1 MVSVAT
7 TICDEKLWRVLK
19 DTTPGR
25 CATLDEGEFK
35 EQRAIFDYNAT
46 VRAGMET
53 RCTHLFSGGVEFLY
67 KSKKMLQGDAS
78 RWALCGK
85 QFLTAYVRDG
95 IVLATVG
102 QGSRSPEVLDPQL
115 YHIEVFFSHDGW
127 RAYYVIP
134 RGRGAQ
140 GVSVPMTSGSGGGGK
155 RKRSS
160 SQKKNIQVTV
170 FEGFPP
176 LVTGKLNSPIKVLAP
191 LESLVRSLQ
200 QCWIVAEMHRCQ
212 PKVFSTSIDPT
223 PLQRS
228 INRDYNVHGEADVV
242 ASQKKLETEEM
253 GIAAF
258 AQFQLRENA
267 MNAEL
272 ANIIDST
279 SAEDS
284 ADIDPATGGSM
295 RAVNPSAR
303 PGFAQIHPV
312 EPGRTV
318 VAGPPASS
326 PSLILELMKFKCSES
341 AKIIGV
347 PLDLTGNGGG
357 HAVNVNIMHVF
368 YNTVKQDRTILRL
381 FYQVM
386 FYIIHGDDVFGNASK
401 DLLMETQFS
410 EEVLAKVAQ
419 EHEFVVAFN
428 ATMDPLVLDREYQRK
443 SFTGETYAK
452 LTAAYHGIDIKLFD
466 VDTLEKVRQCEI
478 QQMVSATEQMKASAQ
493 AAKTQAAASAQ
504 ALTAAAPAR
513 PLIKAPTKGKAAAAA
528 TGKSST
534 ASLYN
539 KQAPKT
545 DRSAARYGAGLSSTS
560 TSVQSQA
567 ADPPPTSSK
576 GNAYLAVD

>member
-7 TICDEKLWRVLK
+7 TICEEKLWRALK

-25 CATLDEGEFK
+25 CTTLDDSEFK
-35 EQRAIFDYNAT
+35 EHRAIFDYNPT
-46 VRAGMET
+46 IRAGMET

-67 KSKKMLQGDAS
+67 KGKTMLQGDAS
-78 RWALCGK
+78 RWTLCGK

-102 QGSRSPEVLDPQL
+102 QGSRNPEVLDPQL
-115 YHIEVFFSHDGW
+115 YHIEVFFSNDGW
-127 RAYYVIP
+127 RAYYVVP
-134 RGRGAQ
+134 RINGSQ
-140 GVSVPMTSGSGGGGK
+140 TISVTAGK
-155 RKRSS
+155 RKRGSS
-160 SQKKNIQVTV
+160 ATKNVQVTV
-170 FEGFPP
+170 FEGYPP

-228 INRDYNVHGEADVV
+228 INRDYNVHGEGDLL

-258 AQFQLRENA
+258 AQFQLRENM

-272 ANIIDST
+272 SSLVDSKADE
-279 SAEDS
+279 SGP
-284 ADIDPATGGSM
+284 DIDPATGGTM
-295 RAVNPSAR
+295 RVVNPSAR

-318 VAGPPASS
+318 VAGPPAGS
-326 PSLILELMKFKCSES
+326 PTLILDLMRFKCSES

-386 FYIIHGDDVFGNASK
+386 FYIIHGDDVFGNASQ
-401 DLLMETQFS
+401 DLLMESHFS
-410 EEVLAKVAQ
+410 DEVLAKVAKDN
-419 EHEFVVAFN
+419 EFVVAFN
-428 ATMDPLVLDREYQRK
+428 ATMDPLVLDREFQRK
-443 SFTGETYAK
+443 SFSGETYAK
-452 LTAAYHGIDIKLFD
+452 LTAAYHGIDVKLFD
-466 VDTLEKVRQCEI
+466 VETLEKVRQCEI
-478 QQMVSATEQMKASAQ
+478 QQLISTTDQLKAAAQTAKAQ
-493 AAKTQAAASAQ
+493 AMAAAANAASAA
-504 ALTAAAPAR
+504 ALPSVKSRQPEA
-513 PLIKAPTKGKAAAAA
+513 KADAKSKSKAKD
-528 TGKSST
+528 TT

-539 KQAPKT
+539 KQAKPAN
-545 DRSAARYGAGLSSTS
+545 RSAARYGAGLSSTS
-560 TSVQSQA
+560 TSIQAQA

-576 GNAYLAVD
+576 GHAYLAPD